1 MSATPVS
8 DIMTKSPVT
17 CTATTDLEE
26 VAILMARHDI
36 GAIPVVEPRPPRRP
50 RGIVTDRDIV
60 IRTVA
65 EDIDPL
71 KMKAADVMTNGALT
85 VAETDP
91 VEACLA
97 LMKEHRVRRVM
108 VVDETGACCGI
119 VTQADLA
126 RHLDPLQLG
135 EALQHV
141 LQPSEAVS
149 VPITP

>member
-1 MSATPVS
+1 MSATSVS

-26 VAILMARHDI
+26 VALLMARHDI
-36 GAIPVVEPRPPRRP
+36 GAVPVVEARSPQRP

-60 IRTVA
+60 MRTVA
-65 EDIDPL
+65 EDINPL
-71 KMKAADVMTNGALT
+71 KMKAADVMTNGALF

-97 LMKEHRVRRVM
+97 MMKEHRVRRVM
-108 VVDETGACCGI
+108 VVDEAGACCGI

-126 RHLDPLQLG
+126 RHLDSVQLG
-135 EALQHV
+135 EALQPI
-141 LQPSEAVS
+141 LQPSPPVS
-149 VPITP
+149 VPATS